1 VQSVRGDGVPVLL
14 KAAGAAGRVSG
25 APGVSGQSPVAAR
38 GPNPL
43 VRPLWI
49 LAVCA
54 LVLALRE
61 WRQALVPVM
70 LAILLALVLSGVVE
84 ALRRVRVPRG
94 LSAVVLL
101 IIGGSALGGAMD
113 ALWTPAQQWVQ
124 SAPQVLRVIER
135 KVRPARAVMLRLN
148 ELATRASSIAGPTA
162 AAAAPVNSA
171 STPTPLS
178 ALELLSETGWLAGA
192 SVTVAVLTLLLLS
205 AGPPTLAR
213 MTAAL
218 GGNWHAVQ
226 VLRTIDAIR
235 VEMGRYYGTLAL
247 VNLSLGAAT
256 AVTMWLMHMPNPLLW
271 GAMAAALN
279 FIPYLGSAVT
289 LLVIS
294 VVALVTFDSVPH
306 ALLVAASYLGLA
318 TLEGQIVEPIFFGR
332 RLQLN
337 PIVVFLGLWLGGW
350 LWGVAGVVF
359 AMPVLIT
366 TKVAAERCG
375 ARVVLRFLGP
385 ASNTLEENEVPR
397 LHVPGVL
404 RGPGLSH

>member
-1 VQSVRGDGVPVLL
+1 VRSVRGDGVPVLL
-14 KAAGAAGRVSG
+14 KAAGAPGWVSG
-25 APGVSGQSPVAAR
+25 APSVSGQPPVAAR

-148 ELATRASSIAGPTA
+148 DLATRASSIAGPTA
-162 AAAAPVNSA
+162 SAAAPVNSA
-171 STPTPLS
+171 TTPLS

-385 ASNTLEENEVPR
+385 ASNTLEESEVPR